1 MNQGEKLKELLKK
14 YYSVETIE
22 TSTIQDDDGEL
33 LLLETCIVNGDIE
46 VVIVSDNKQVVIV

>member
-22 TSTIQDDDGEL
+22 TSTVQDDDGEL
-33 LLLETCIVNGDIE
+33 LQLETCIVNGNIE